1 MYNLPCRETK
11 RCFSSNLIIFSIT
24 NRNSS
29 EVIGTSL
36 KSHEVYSVTRT
47 KTTMEIVYYG
57 IQLKSFTLQEWIE
70 YYYLHFE
77 QPGPGLRKNGT
88 NQQICSTG
96 LKWLSLNIQAIK
108 AKTKL
113 YCTKKSQSM
122 AKVWMQLRRTY
133 WDFDSKAGPAKENWV
148 LRHAFKMT
156 FPCQL
161 KTKQDTVLSNHKVW
175 HWLS

>member
-57 IQLKSFTLQEWIE
+57 IQLKSFTLQWSELNTIICILNNQVQVLE
-70 YYYLHFE
+70 RMEL
-77 QPGPGLRKNGT
+77 T
-88 NQQICSTG
+88 NKYVP
-96 LKWLSLNIQAIK
+96 L
-108 AKTKL
+108 
-113 YCTKKSQSM
+113 
-122 AKVWMQLRRTY
+122 V
-133 WDFDSKAGPAKENWV
+133 
-148 LRHAFKMT
+148 
-156 FPCQL
+156 
-161 KTKQDTVLSNHKVW
+161 
-175 HWLS
+175 